1 MMDKDLFSELV
12 ASVLEMDEI
21 VKGKKQASRSFKI
34 PDPEVK
40 AIRERLGVSQDT
52 FAIILGVSKR
62 TVENWEQ
69 GRRHPT
75 GPARSLLRIVEAD
88 PEYALRALR
97 AS

>member
-1 MMDKDLFSELV
+1 MNKEMFGELLE
-12 ASVLEMDEI
+12 SVQEMDEI
-21 VKGKKQASRSFKI
+21 VKGKKSASRSFEY

-40 AIRERLGVSQDT
+40 SIRDRLGVSQEK

-88 PEYALRALR
+88 PEHALRALANR
-97 AS
+97 

>member
-1 MMDKDLFSELV
+1 MKKEMFDELLE
-12 ASVLEMDEI
+12 SVQEMDEI
-21 VKGKKQASRSFKI
+21 VHGKKKASRSFDY

-40 AIRERLGVSQDT
+40 AIRDRLGVSQEK

-75 GPARSLLRIVEAD
+75 GAARSLLRIVEAD
-88 PEYALRALR
+88 PEHAMKALRA
-97 AS
+97 

>member
-1 MMDKDLFSELV
+1 MDKEMFEELV

-21 VKGKKQASRSFKI
+21 VKGKKNGFRRFEF

-40 AIRERLGVSQDT
+40 LIRERLGVSQDT

-69 GRRHPT
+69 GRRNPT

-97 AS
+97 ASY